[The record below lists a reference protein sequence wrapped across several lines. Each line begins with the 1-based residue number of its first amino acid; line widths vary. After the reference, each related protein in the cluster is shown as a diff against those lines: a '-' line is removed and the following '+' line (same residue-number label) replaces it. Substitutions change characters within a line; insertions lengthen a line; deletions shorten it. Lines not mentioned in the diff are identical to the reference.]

1 MADIEIPIDAG
12 TSKRLLTAGKYCDK
26 NILVTASGGTA
37 SPVIEPLEITTNG
50 TYTAPEGVDGYSPVT
65 VNVSGGGSSGGEP
78 YEEIKNQFLN
88 SEYHYDL
95 GDPED
100 YNDYSISVD
109 ITSSYSYI
117 GFAISNDSIGFVPM
131 FITNGIST
139 SISDIL
145 LGTGYISLTMFNN
158 HIDFVYSMPIKTSIY
173 IITDG
178 QINVVAGTTENYFIS
193 DTEALNIITGGE
205 QV

>member
-26 NILVTASGGTA
+26 NILVTASGG
-37 SPVIEPLEITTNG
+37 E
-50 TYTAPEGVDGYSPVT
+50 
-65 VNVSGGGSSGGEP
+65 SSGGEP

-95 GDPED
+95 GGPED
-100 YNDYSISVD
+100 YNNYSITVD
-109 ITSSYSYI
+109 IISSYSYI
-117 GFAISNDSIGFVPM
+117 GFGISNDSIGFVPM
-131 FITNGIST
+131 FIANGIST

-145 LGTGYISLTMFNN
+145 VGTGYISLVMFNN
-158 HIDFVYSMPIKTSIY
+158 HIDFAYSMPIKTSIY

-205 QV
+205 QI